1 MTTVT
6 ESRILANPYIQG
18 LQDGRLGLAEFRRSQ
33 EQFYFAVAFY
43 PRPMAALA
51 ARLTEPEDRVGLIQ
65 NLVEEHGDFDPR
77 AFHQATFARFL
88 GLLGG
93 KPPAAAEAP
102 VSAFNSALW
111 GVCTNEEPEV
121 GLGCLGAIESE
132 FADASE
138 AIGAA
143 AVARGW
149 VDRGRLVHYSLHAA
163 IDKRHARELL
173 APLARRDPARQALGR
188 RGTDLGAF
196 LLDRLYRD
204 LAAPGAVYARGRCWA
219 KGL

>member
-1 MTTVT
+1 MTTLT
-6 ESRILANPYIQG
+6 QSGMLRNPYIAG
-18 LQDGRLGLAEFRRSQ
+18 LRDGTLGLAEFRRSQ

-51 ARLTEPEDRVGLIQ
+51 ARLPEPEDRVGLIQ

-88 GLLGG
+88 GLIGG
-93 KPPAAAEAP
+93 TVPAVPEAP
-102 VSAFNSALW
+102 VSAFNAALW
-111 GVCTNEEPEV
+111 GVCVNEEPEV

-173 APLARRDPARQALGR
+173 EPLSRRDPARQALGR
-188 RGTDLGAF
+188 RGMALGAY

-204 LAAPGAVYARGRCWA
+204 LAEGYNRPHGGDD
-219 KGL
+219 